1 MRKVSFS
8 TSDGKITGAAITVS
22 YQGEEFERATV
33 EVQPDIRTIADSLSR
48 QVRDYL
54 CIDNDQIGITYNGH
68 SYFGT
73 PGEDDYGV
81 TLRYY
86 LKGIDGAGVG
96 QALPKIVFSK
106 TNFGASTA
114 MMIFLERID
123 QMAFDLFGGWSPQM
137 SLFGNT
143 TTTATE
149 ASTGTETGSTHT
161 VFVDGPDGRVDGYE
175 QAFNE
180 PVNPSPAPAPVPA
193 PEPLIDNKGKASK
206 KAKPVTVAGKGK
218 DNAKRTP
225 FQVVQAD
232 PSDDLPTSIV
242 QHVPAEIAG
251 AIEST
256 EATEATGA
264 EGESHSE
271 DKIAVNQ

>member
-1 MRKVSFS
+1 MRKVKFT

-22 YQGEEFERATV
+22 YQGEEFERSTV

-48 QVRDYL
+48 LIREYL
-54 CIDNDQIGITYNGH
+54 GHDLDQASITYNGH

-73 PGEDDYGV
+73 PGEEDFGV
-81 TLRYY
+81 TLRFY

-114 MMIFLERID
+114 LMIYLERID

-143 TTTATE
+143 AT
-149 ASTGTETGSTHT
+149 ASTAGDESSSTHT
-161 VFVDGPDGRVDGYE
+161 VFVDGPDGKVDGYE

-180 PVNPSPAPAPVPA
+180 PVNSNPAPVPA
-193 PEPLIDNKGKASK
+193 LEPKIDGKGKDKASK
-206 KAKPVTVAGKGK
+206 KAKPVTVGGK

-225 FQVVQAD
+225 FQVVKAD

-242 QHVPAEIAG
+242 QKVPAEIAG
-251 AIEST
+251 AT
-256 EATEATGA
+256 EPTEPTEGTAV
-264 EGESHSE
+264 EGESHGE